1 MANETATS
9 SKAAAVPHFSTNFPR
24 VCPKL
29 CFVLWLLLLLLLF
42 LYSGVL
48 LLPLFVH
55 NFHNLLLNFYGLRRQ
70 PAAVT
75 NLHLDMSYN
84 RA

>member
-9 SKAAAVPHFSTNFPR
+9 SKAAAVAHFSTNFPR

-29 CFVLWLLLLLLLF
+29 CFVLLLLMLVLF
-42 LYSGVL
+42 LYSSLL

-84 RA
+84 NA